1 MHAYCCASQLK
12 IILIVSY
19 NGLGAAPQY
28 ILCIWEALPWK
39 LGGSG
44 RELLGMLA
52 SDWYR
57 KEKKTV
63 WTDLVILNSV

>member
-12 IILIVSY
+12 IILLVSY
-19 NGLGAAPQY
+19 NGLGAAPQC

-44 RELLGMLA
+44 RELSGMLA
-52 SDWYR
+52 SD
-57 KEKKTV
+57 
-63 WTDLVILNSV
+63 

>member
-19 NGLGAAPQY
+19 NGLGAAPQC

-44 RELLGMLA
+44 RELCAVRDVSL
-52 SDWYR
+52 
-57 KEKKTV
+57 
-63 WTDLVILNSV
+63 

>member
-12 IILIVSY
+12 IILVVSY

-44 RELLGMLA
+44 RELCAVRDVSLSLI
-52 SDWYR
+52 S
-57 KEKKTV
+57 
-63 WTDLVILNSV
+63 